1 MGAPSSAGTRTIPRD
16 VNVSSASLIHR
27 KPRPGEFF
35 IKGFLLVCALAS
47 IATTFGI
54 IASLAFET
62 LEFFREVSLWEYIGG
77 TRWAPTFADAHFG
90 VLPLLSATLLVT
102 TIGAA
107 VAFPVGLGTAIYL
120 SEYAHRRA
128 RKVIKPILEVLAGIP
143 TVVFGYFALT
153 FVTPEVAQKLVPGT
167 QIFNALSAGI
177 VVGIMM
183 IPLVASISEDAMRAV
198 PGGLREAAY
207 GVGATKREVATKV
220 VVPAALSGIA
230 AAFILGLSRAIGET
244 MIVTIAAGGNPNL
257 SADPR
262 EGMQTLTA
270 FIVQLSLGD
279 TPATSIAYKTIFA
292 LGSTLFVMTL
302 LLNVVAQRVSRRF
315 REKYD

>member
-1 MGAPSSAGTRTIPRD
+1 
-16 VNVSSASLIHR
+16 VSSTSLIHR

-35 IKGFLLVCALAS
+35 IKGFLLLCALAS
-47 IATTFGI
+47 IATTLGI
-54 IASLAFET
+54 IGSLAFET
-62 LEFFREVSLWEYIGG
+62 FEFFQEVSVWKYFTG
-77 TRWAPTFADAHFG
+77 TKWAPTFADPAFG
-90 VLPLLSATLLVT
+90 VLPLLSATVLVT
-102 TIGAA
+102 GIAAA

-120 SEYAHRRA
+120 SEYARRRT

-153 FVTPEVAQKLVPGT
+153 FVTPELAQRLVPGT
-167 QIFNALSAGI
+167 QIFNALSAGL

-183 IPLVASISEDAMRAV
+183 IPLIASISEDAMRAV
-198 PGGLREAAY
+198 PGGLREAAF
-207 GVGATKREVATKV
+207 GLGTTKREVATKV

-244 MIVTIAAGGNPNL
+244 MIVTIAGGGSPNL
-257 SADPR
+257 SGDPR

-279 TPATSIAYKTIFA
+279 TPSTSIAYKTIFA
-292 LGSTLFVMTL
+292 VGTTLFGMTL
-302 LLNVVAQRVSRRF
+302 LLNVIAQKISRRF